1 MKVNKFM
8 KKKDVP
14 FQDTTAGSL
23 NNNVTEIIVEKCS
36 PFSHL
41 PSLLGS
47 FRKRVNTVSSRCLA
61 WYCTSILVH
70 LDPSVSG
77 EIPQH
82 GWLFC
87 WGPFGDKVSSYAS
100 KVPAHLACSWIQP
113 QLNSCYWVTPE
124 LSSVAY
130 CLHPIGSFQCSSFLY
145 FAIRLRDY
153 WWWFP
158 KQTQTAALLATG
170 W

>member
-1 MKVNKFM
+1 M
-8 KKKDVP
+8 KKKRDVL

-23 NNNVTEIIVEKCS
+23 GLNSKVTESILEKCS
-36 PFSHL
+36 PFF
-41 PSLLGS
+41 PVPFLLGA
-47 FRKRVNTVSSRCLA
+47 FRNRVNPVSSRCLA
-61 WYCTSILVH
+61 WYCASILVH
-70 LDPSVSG
+70 LDPFVPG
-77 EIPQH
+77 EIPQR

-87 WGPFGDKVSSYAS
+87 WGPFGDKKSSSYAS
-100 KVPAHLACSWIQP
+100 KAFSWIRA
-113 QLNSCYWVTPE
+113 QLNSCHWVTPE

-170 W
+170 R